1 MNEILTRGE
10 IEKQFSDEW
19 ILLSDPEVDEHLE
32 VLRGKVV
39 AHSKDRD
46 EVDKTAL
53 ALRLKQ
59 SAFLYTGQ
67 IPDDLVIIL

>member
-1 MNEILTRGE
+1 MNEILTRSE
-10 IEKQFSDEW
+10 IERQFDNEW

-39 AHSKDRD
+39 AHSKDQD
-46 EVDKTAL
+46 SVYQKAVE
-53 ALRLKQ
+53 LRLRH

-67 IPDDLVIIL
+67 VPDDLIIIL